1 MAVYIA
7 YPELTCIACDTIFR
21 PPTGTRQKDFP
32 AVIARESANCKRV
45 QELTAQQY
53 EVAAQMRVGIA
64 GIPGGGSKDTTGV
77 FAHRVSLARLESAIV
92 EERQA
97 LLTEMRHAPPGAR

>member
-7 YPELTCIACDTIFR
+7 YPELTCIACDAAFR

-32 AVIARESANCKRV
+32 VVIGQESANCKRV

-53 EVAAQMRVGIA
+53 EVVAQMRAGVA
-64 GIPGGGSKDTTGV
+64 GIPGGGSMDTAGV
-77 FAHRVSLARLESAIV
+77 FAHRVNLARLESVIA
-92 EERQA
+92 EEKQA
-97 LLTEMRHAPPGAR
+97 LLAEMRHAPPGAR